1 MCISYFLL
9 YKNYNFS
16 NGWLKTVEVSKR
28 NYELTNWVVSFLQ
41 ELQNILWKICFRFWI
56 VIFLIVTF
64 HNLSPFIFSENACR
78 KNDYVKIC
86 PNFWPYK
93 LFLELHFPSMQWKG
107 LIYNTVA
114 INQFLE
120 VMFPFFYT
128 YNDVELFICYD
139 VIGSKNYVSDQKM
152 ICMYSRDIHIYFL
165 SNHIVYKRSYGHC
178 FAKSELYA
186 YTYKNIL

>member
-1 MCISYFLL
+1 MILHNMIKQCITGKIGLKSGCVSYLL
-9 YKNYNFS
+9 C
-16 NGWLKTVEVSKR
+16 
-28 NYELTNWVVSFLQ
+28 YELNYQFCYFKRLKAIMNLQ
-41 ELQNILWKICFRFWI
+41 IGLFHFYNYRTFFKNISFRFWPCQPWI

-64 HNLSPFIFSENACR
+64 HNLSSSVKLLAEKMIR
-78 KNDYVKIC
+78 YVKNC

-139 VIGSKNYVSDQKM
+139 VIGSKNYVSDQKND
-152 ICMYSRDIHIYFL
+152 MYVF
-165 SNHIVYKRSYGHC
+165 
-178 FAKSELYA
+178 
-186 YTYKNIL
+186 